1 MARRR
6 SIVRVCK
13 LAAGSLVGL
22 VLLLAITTAVGNIVI
37 GWENPPAGRFVE
49 TTAGRQHVLDVGP
62 DAPVAT
68 PAPTVVLLHG
78 ATANLGDMRLALID
92 RLRRRYR
99 VIAVDRPGHGWS
111 ERADGAAEASPQR
124 QAAVLREILRKAG
137 VERPIVLGHSW
148 GGSVAL
154 AYALDYPQEIGGL
167 LLLAPLAAPWR
178 SDLRRYAEWGDTP
191 GLGPFLAY
199 TLAMPVAWLDMDRIL
214 WRAFA
219 PQTAPAN
226 YVERASILL
235 ALRPAAA
242 MANAQDLA
250 RLDSFTTALMPRYSQ
265 IATPVIVI
273 TGTRDHLISPR
284 SQARHIASLLP
295 HARLVLLP
303 GVGHMLHHAEPERV
317 IAAIDELAEGAER
330 SRRAVEATPP
340 P

>member
-1 MARRR
+1 MARHR

-13 LAAGSLVGL
+13 LTAGSLVGL

-37 GWENPPAGRFVE
+37 GWENPPAGRFID
-49 TTAGRQHVLDVGP
+49 TTAGRQHILDVGP
-62 DAPVAT
+62 DN
-68 PAPTVVLLHG
+68 PAPSPTRTVVLLHG
-78 ATANLGDMRLALID
+78 ATANLGDMRLALVD
-92 RLRRRYR
+92 RLRGRYR

-111 ERADGAAEASPQR
+111 ERADGAVDASPQR
-124 QAAVLREILRKAG
+124 QAAVLREILRKAR

-154 AYALDYPQEIGGL
+154 AYALDYPEEIGGL
-167 LLLAPLAAPWR
+167 LLLAPLAAPWK
-178 SDLRRYAEWGDTP
+178 SDLRRYAVWGDTP
-191 GLGPFLAY
+191 GLGQFLAH
-199 TLAMPVAWLDMDRIL
+199 TLAMPSAWLSVDRIL

-226 YVERASILL
+226 YVERASIML
-235 ALRPAAA
+235 ALRPPAA

-265 IATPVIVI
+265 IAAPAIVI

-284 SQARHIASLLP
+284 FQARLIASLLP

-303 GVGHMLHHAEPERV
+303 GVGHMLHHAEPKRV

-330 SRRAVEATPP
+330 SRRAVEATPRP
-340 P
+340 

>member
-1 MARRR
+1 
-6 SIVRVCK
+6 
-13 LAAGSLVGL
+13 
-22 VLLLAITTAVGNIVI
+22 
-37 GWENPPAGRFVE
+37 
-49 TTAGRQHVLDVGP
+49 
-62 DAPVAT
+62 
-68 PAPTVVLLHG
+68 VVLIHG
-78 ATANLGDMRLALID
+78 ATANLGDMRLALVD
-92 RLRRRYR
+92 RLRGRYR
-99 VIAVDRPGHGWS
+99 VIAIDRPGHGWS
-111 ERADGAAEASPQR
+111 ERAGGAADASPQR
-124 QAAVLREILRKAG
+124 QAAVLREVLRRAK
-137 VERPIVLGHSW
+137 VERPILLGHSW

-167 LLLAPLAAPWR
+167 LLLAPLAAPWK

-199 TLAMPVAWLDMDRIL
+199 TFAMPGAWLSVDRIL

-265 IATPVIVI
+265 IATPAIVI

-295 HARLVLLP
+295 RARLVLLP
-303 GVGHMLHHAEPERV
+303 GVGHMLHYAEPERV
-317 IAAIDELAEGAER
+317 IGAIDELAQGAER

>member
-1 MARRR
+1 
-6 SIVRVCK
+6 
-13 LAAGSLVGL
+13 
-22 VLLLAITTAVGNIVI
+22 
-37 GWENPPAGRFVE
+37 
-49 TTAGRQHVLDVGP
+49 
-62 DAPVAT
+62 
-68 PAPTVVLLHG
+68 VLLHG
-78 ATANLGDMRLALID
+78 ATANLGDMRLALVD

-167 LLLAPLAAPWR
+167 LLLAPLAAPWK

-191 GLGPFLAY
+191 GLGPVLAY
-199 TLAMPVAWLDMDRIL
+199 TLAMPVAWLGLDPIL

-226 YVERASILL
+226 YVERASIML
-235 ALRPAAA
+235 ALRPPAA

-250 RLDSFTTALMPRYSQ
+250 RLDSFTTALLPRYSQ
-265 IATPVIVI
+265 IATPTVVI

-284 SQARHIASLLP
+284 FQGRLIARLLP
-295 HARLVLLP
+295 HARLVILP

-317 IAAIDELAEGAER
+317 IAAIDGLAESAER
-330 SRRAVEATPP
+330 SRRAVEATTPP
-340 P
+340 